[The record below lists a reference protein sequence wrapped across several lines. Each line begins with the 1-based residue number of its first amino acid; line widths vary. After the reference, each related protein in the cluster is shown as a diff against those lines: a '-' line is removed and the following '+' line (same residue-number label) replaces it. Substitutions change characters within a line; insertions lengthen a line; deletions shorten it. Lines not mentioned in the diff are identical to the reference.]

1 MRKKNDKRD
10 NTIIILLGIILLAF
24 IVIYKSELSY
34 FINKQILNKF
44 SLEPIDQI
52 GTSLRL
58 FYLLATTIAIFLIW
72 KTSPKLSI
80 LIIYAVMLVCWL
92 YTWTSPFSEGKDI
105 SIIYQKNTK
114 WYYNDFKP
122 IGDCVRSNVGW
133 MFPIG
138 QRDLQNFILFEND
151 SLHVIQN
158 IKFNLIEF
166 TFDMSSKIYSEGK
179 NIQFQ
184 TSPIRATVKFSGLDD
199 EIFLT
204 NINNINDFSYLD
216 QFPSLSQADKT
227 KIETT
232 IGNNFLFQYRGD
244 IAIFIADVNNRGG
257 DGYSFDCLLY
267 DHQRR
272 LFYAKFS
279 EDGYFNQVKN

>member
-52 GTSLRL
+52 GTALRL

-72 KTSPKLSI
+72 KNSPKPSI
-80 LIIYAVMLVCWL
+80 LIIYAIMLVCWL
-92 YTWTSPFSEGKDI
+92 YSWKSPFSEGKDI
-105 SIIYQKNTK
+105 SIIYKKDTK
-114 WYYNDFKP
+114 WYYNDFRP
-122 IGDCVRSNVGW
+122 IGECVRSNVGW

-138 QRDLQNFILFEND
+138 QRDMQNFLLFEND

-158 IKFNLIEF
+158 IKFNLMEF
-166 TFDMSSKIYSEGK
+166 TFDMSNKIYTEGK
-179 NIQFQ
+179 YIQFA
-184 TSPIRATVKFSGLDD
+184 TSSIKATVKFRGLDD
-199 EIFLT
+199 EILLA
-204 NINNINDFSYLD
+204 NINNINDFSYLN
-216 QFPSLSQADKT
+216 QFPSLTQEEKR

-232 IGNNFLFQYRGD
+232 IGNNFLLQYRGD
-244 IAIFIADVNNRGG
+244 ISIFIADVNNRGG
-257 DGYSFDCLLY
+257 DGYSFDCFLY
-267 DHQRR
+267 DHQRH
-272 LFYAKFS
+272 LYYSKFS
-279 EDGYFNQVKN
+279 EEGYFNQVKN